1 MYLKII
7 LVSLFIIFFI
17 VTPIQAVNGYVEVNY
32 DTMKG
37 TGQGII
43 ELNRAIH
50 DNTKI
55 GIKGVSD
62 LYGFGKRI
70 GLPTGIPLNQS
81 YEGFLQIQYK
91 SFRIRL
97 TTWCKHWFSQS
108 GKLPSEDESGVRIST
123 RYSF

>member
-32 DTMKG
+32 DTMEG

-43 ELNRAIH
+43 ELDKAIH
-50 DNTKI
+50 NNVKI

-62 LYGFGKRI
+62 LYGFGIRM
-70 GLPTGIPLNQS
+70 GLPAGIPFNQS
-81 YEGFLQIQYK
+81 YEGFLQVENK
-91 SFRIRL
+91 SFSIRL
-97 TTWCKHWFSQS
+97 TTWCQHWFSQS
-108 GKLPSEDESGVRIST
+108 GKYINADRSGFRIST